1 MNARH
6 LSAELR
12 RKSVAADAL
21 TALNK
26 QLSAQVVETT
36 HALAEARKQAA
47 AAEAVAAAPQESPPS
62 GGDGSGDGGA
72 PATVCAISMEEVP
85 RAALDA
91 RLTEQRRLLE
101 TLERALDALRLVG
114 TEASHEISAAQAAA
128 ATAARAE
135 AAAREEAAEGTRLV
149 QEGRRA
155 AEAAA
160 AAAEAAAAQAAA
172 TAAEAVAADRQRA
185 SAAESLHAELTR
197 ELTARSQDVEALEA
211 KLAAAHCA
219 QQQISAEQLAELA
232 RVKGRLEA
240 SEAESDGQCERL
252 RESWEAKAQL
262 RSKAAEGESA
272 NARAEVAATAAAA
285 AAAAD
290 RLADLKERTR
300 AQLAAC
306 AEEDDAV
313 AEQTWRAVA
322 AEAERGTAALEAA
335 REEQALR
342 EQEQARRE
350 QELSAKASA
359 ADSES
364 VMEAREARAV
374 KVVLEALGTSAAARE
389 ASLAEELLR
398 ERLQKENLSERLAE
412 FAQVREDPEVEGW
425 EAKWE
430 QARDAAASAR
440 SECVALTAKLGRAH
454 TEQEAATRRE
464 AEAMRCASHAV
475 ASSAKGV
482 RELKAAREEG
492 AKAALGLEQAC
503 AWQQRESQERDK
515 DGPAKATTLRH
526 ECAYMRQSLQQR
538 QELAATQ
545 ISELQTGLQIERHA
559 RSIHE
564 KAQVTCGGKCITG
577 ALIDAP
583 APPDAYFGAASCG
596 GWGGAAAQPN
606 GAAQPNVARA
616 NGKLLAHRAQLGDA
630 ERRCAEYKSQLERQR
645 AKAEQLD
652 AAMRALREQSE
663 AQCGVWRDQLNTLR
677 VRARTEATRVV
688 ELEQEL
694 NGLRGR
700 RGSTARQPMHLLTP
714 PGGGGG
720 GCGGGGVVETPESV
734 WTPSDGE
741 NLGEGFSFGS
751 GSNGVLSAGSDAP
764 ARKRKEK
771 LVEGVNQVKE
781 GAAQL
786 LSKVDS
792 RMDRAFDRM
801 DGLVKQGAQG
811 GAKAIGGALI
821 NLQRGVDAASRASH
835 DL

>member
-72 PATVCAISMEEVP
+72 PATACALSMEEVP

-91 RLTEQRRLLE
+91 RLTEQRRLLQ

-160 AAAEAAAAQAAA
+160 AAAEAAATAAAA

-211 KLAAAHCA
+211 KLAAAHRA

-232 RVKGRLEA
+232 RVNGRLEA
-240 SEAESDGQCERL
+240 SE
-252 RESWEAKAQL
+252 
-262 RSKAAEGESA
+262 
-272 NARAEVAATAAAA
+272 
-285 AAAAD
+285 
-290 RLADLKERTR
+290 
-300 AQLAAC
+300 
-306 AEEDDAV
+306 
-313 AEQTWRAVA
+313 
-322 AEAERGTAALEAA
+322 
-335 REEQALR
+335 
-342 EQEQARRE
+342 
-350 QELSAKASA
+350 
-359 ADSES
+359 
-364 VMEAREARAV
+364 
-374 KVVLEALGTSAAARE
+374 ARE

-430 QARDAAASAR
+430 LARDAAASAR

-475 ASSAKGV
+475 ASSAKGA

-526 ECAYMRQSLQQR
+526 ECASMRQSLQQR

-606 GAAQPNVARA
+606 GAAQPNVAQA
-616 NGKLLAHRAQLGDA
+616 NGQLLAHRAQLGDA